1 MTQFN
6 MRKVVTA
13 LSVILIGAGIY
24 FILPEKM
31 FIIVSE
37 KMDTVQIKVF
47 ISAFISATIASIFIV
62 YINPKNF
69 FDKRESSGIIVAIL
83 IASIFLCAILWKRF
97 NKCREFLCIF
107 LLKSFEKQ
115 WENNNNNRYVFIW
128 NLEYGKKYKII

>member
-6 MRKVVTA
+6 MRKVMTA

-83 IASIFLCAILWKRF
+83 IASIFLCAIL
-97 NKCREFLCIF
+97 
-107 LLKSFEKQ
+107 
-115 WENNNNNRYVFIW
+115 
-128 NLEYGKKYKII
+128 